1 MRRARMGHAFR
12 RRLRCNDY
20 FDIDQRIHRGPCS
33 ISGGLFLMLQHGS
46 IPMAIAVII
55 EFPGA
60 RRANYEKSVQLI
72 LKRRRNKLADWPGKG
87 CACAYS
93 GTDAWRLSSDRC
105 LAIASGLH
113 SFRQDAQ
120 AGFAKGR
127 DLKGEN
133 EDFPSYQIHQIL
145 KLKLRQIRGLT
156 HVRFWG

>member
-72 LKRRRNKLADWPGKG
+72 LKRRRNRLADWPVKGVLAHIAGPMPGGWRVIDVWRSRAAFTRFGK
-87 CACAYS
+87 
-93 GTDAWRLSSDRC
+93 T
-105 LAIASGLH
+105 
-113 SFRQDAQ
+113 
-120 AGFAKGR
+120 
-127 DLKGEN
+127 LKPVLRRVGIQKVRMKI
-133 EDFPSYQIHQIL
+133 FP
-145 KLKLRQIRGLT
+145 LT
-156 HVRFWG
+156 RFIKS